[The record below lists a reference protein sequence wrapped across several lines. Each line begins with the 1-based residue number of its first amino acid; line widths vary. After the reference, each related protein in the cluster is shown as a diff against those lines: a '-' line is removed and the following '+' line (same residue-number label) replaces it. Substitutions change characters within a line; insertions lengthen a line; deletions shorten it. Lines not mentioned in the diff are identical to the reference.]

1 MDLYT
6 GDPLGTF
13 NVSRE
18 GIHKIGFQ
26 IAELGLPTLII
37 AEGGYNNEALGENFA
52 VLLEKFT

>member
-1 MDLYT
+1 LYT

-13 NVSRE
+13 NVTRE